1 MSEVKSLNGHSASER
16 ILDTAT
22 HLFSQSGYHGVSTR
36 EIASAAQVNEVTI
49 FRHYP
54 HKQDLYR
61 EVLRSGLQQVNLRG
75 DLLARIAEASDGREA
90 LARTFDLI
98 SKTLNQKPEML
109 RILQYSALEMKADF
123 DPLVREHLGAL
134 VDVVARYLE
143 PWIKTGELRCTNTKT
158 VIFALIAILM
168 SHNSL
173 VRVFP
178 GEGLATE
185 GLFEAC
191 SDFYTN

>member
-1 MSEVKSLNGHSASER
+1 
-16 ILDTAT
+16 
-22 HLFSQSGYHGVSTR
+22 
-36 EIASAAQVNEVTI
+36 VNEVTI

>member
-1 MSEVKSLNGHSASER
+1 MSEAKSSSGYSASER

-22 HLFSQSGYHGVSTR
+22 DLFAQSGYHGVSTR

-61 EVLRSGLQQVNLRG
+61 AVLKSGLQKVNLRG
-75 DLLARIAEASDGREA
+75 DLLARIAEAGNGRDA
-90 LARTFDLI
+90 LARTFELI
-98 SKTLNQKPEML
+98 SKTLNQKPEIL
-109 RILQYSALEMKADF
+109 RILQYSALEMKSDF

-143 PWIKTGELRCTNTKT
+143 PWIKTGDLRCTNAKT

-168 SHNSL
+168 SHSSL
-173 VRVFP
+173 ERVFP
-178 GEGLATE
+178 GEGLQP
-185 GLFEAC
+185 GGMFEAC
-191 SDFYTN
+191 SDFYLH